1 MRKFNVTILLLAT
14 LVLVV
19 ILSLFMLYQLD
30 RQPSEKKQIYLIIK
44 TVSENGDFWSNI
56 VNGAELGAVE
66 LGVDVKISGPQ
77 RELNVDEQIKIVA
90 DIIKEKPF
98 AIAIAATEYERLGE
112 ICDQAIENGIIL
124 VTFDS
129 DAKMKKEHSFIATNN
144 QMASQRLAHELAT
157 LMNGTG
163 KVAIF
168 SHIEGSFTS
177 QEREAGFIKGLKPFE
192 KITIVGDV
200 NYTDNNATV
209 AYEKATRVIHDNPDI
224 KALYGTNEA
233 TLVGIARAVRDL
245 KLQDQVHVVGF
256 DMSNDIAQMIEENVI
271 DAAMVQRPFNM
282 GYLSIKE
289 ALEVE
294 AGKEPSV
301 IDTGAVLINKENM
314 YLPENQ
320 KLIVPNVK

>member
-1 MRKFNVTILLLAT
+1 MRKFNVTILLLAS
-14 LVLVV
+14 LMVV
-19 ILSLFMLYQLD
+19 IVISVFMLYQMD
-30 RQPSEKKQIYLIIK
+30 QQTTSKKQIYLIIK
-44 TVSENGDFWSNI
+44 TITENGDFWSNI

-66 LGVDVKISGPQ
+66 LGVDVKIKGPQ
-77 RELNVDEQIKIVA
+77 KELNVDEQIQIMEE
-90 DIIKEKPF
+90 IILEKPF
-98 AIAIAATEYERLGE
+98 AIAIAATDYERLGAV
-112 ICDQAIENGIIL
+112 CDKAIKSGIVL

-129 DAKMKKEHSFIATNN
+129 DAKMESVHSFIATNN
-144 QMASQRLAHELAT
+144 LVASQRLAHEMAT
-157 LMNGTG
+157 LMNNKG

-168 SHIEGSFTS
+168 SHIKGAFTS
-177 QEREAGFIKGLKPFE
+177 QEREAGFIKGLKPFTE
-192 KITIVGDV
+192 ITIVGDV
-200 NYTDNNATV
+200 NYTDNDADIS
-209 AYEKATRVIHDNPDI
+209 YHKALEVIEEYPDI
-224 KALYGTNEA
+224 NALYGTNEA